1 MKRGEVNFDTVR
13 RVGGALAGV
22 EESTAWGKPAL
33 KVGKQMMATV
43 PTHRSAEANSLV
55 VRVSAE
61 QRDELVAMEP
71 AVYYL
76 TPHYVGYDAVLVRM
90 AKIDAA
96 ALQGL
101 LMMAHHYVTRG
112 AGRTMRAGTTPAVR

>member
-1 MKRGEVNFDTVR
+1 MR
-13 RVGGALAGV
+13 RVGGVRAGV

-71 AVYYL
+71 GVYYL
-76 TPHYVGYDAVLVRM
+76 DS
-90 AKIDAA
+90 
-96 ALQGL
+96 ALRR
-101 LMMAHHYVTRG
+101 V
-112 AGRTMRAGTTPAVR
+112 